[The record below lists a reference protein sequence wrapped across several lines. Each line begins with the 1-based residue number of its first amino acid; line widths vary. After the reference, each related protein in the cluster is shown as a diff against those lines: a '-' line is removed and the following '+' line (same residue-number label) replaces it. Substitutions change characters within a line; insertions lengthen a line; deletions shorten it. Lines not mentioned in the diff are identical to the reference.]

1 MGAIKEF
8 LCPAHGRFD
17 SATAKCP
24 HGCDLVVDRVF
35 HTAPA
40 LKSAKTKATD
50 TLLRGIAADYGFTD
64 MSTRNG
70 SVMASQRKEKP
81 AMDFRP
87 VWGDIP
93 KGDRLK
99 AGGVIEKVDGASGG
113 AEAGARQ
120 YRVAPGA
127 PMQTG
132 TGESLSFSDVA
143 ASMPKPRPVLAAPAF
158 GTSADVAST
167 PAP

>member
-64 MSTRNG
+64 MSNRNG
-70 SVMASQRKEKP
+70 SVMASQRKQNS
-81 AMDFRP
+81 AQDFRP
-87 VWGDIP
+87 VWGAIP
-93 KGDRLK
+93 KGDILK
-99 AGGVIEKVDGASGG
+99 AGGVIEKVAGSSGG
-113 AEAGARQ
+113 AEAGAKQ
-120 YRVAPGA
+120 YRVEPGA
-127 PMQTG
+127 PMQTVAG
-132 TGESLSFSDVA
+132 DSLSFADVA
-143 ASMPKPRPVLAAPAF
+143 KSMPKPRPVLAAPAF
-158 GTSADVAST
+158 GTAADIAST